1 MEYKWC
7 VLMTTVLILLV
18 FVNCV
23 KLPLAR
29 APVPPS
35 RLSPKRP
42 NPKSCPGCNTLR
54 RPNCCVDGVVSDYF
68 RGSQFENMFSNR
80 NSLEAHAKG
89 FWDYHSFI
97 SAAAHY
103 QPHGFGITYI
113 NQSFFG
119 AKEVAAFLAHVGT
132 KTSCEIWLNLFFLIS
147 FY

>member
-35 RLSPKRP
+35 RPSPSRP
-42 NPKSCPGCNTLR
+42 SPIRPSPIRPPNCPGCNTLR
-54 RPNCCVDGVVSDYF
+54 GPNCCVDGVVSDYF

-97 SAAAHY
+97 SASADY

-132 KTSCEIWLNLFFLIS
+132 KTSCEI
-147 FY
+147 